1 MKKSTRIIGIV
12 LAVAMVLGMVGSAVA
27 YVMMMFK

>member
-12 LAVAMVLGMVGSAVA
+12 LAAAMVLGMVGSAVA